1 MAAIDNN
8 LEAFKLLFEI
18 ETALREFLILRC
30 EPRSGPR
37 WYKEVI
43 AKSQVAK
50 LEHAAI
56 ARRPDGAEARRASDD
71 KKGWVSRRAF
81 HPICFVDF
89 PELGQAFRMRANVFL
104 NEFLVGQSA
113 AAIADHIDR
122 LSPIRNA
129 IAHNR
134 LITHGDL
141 KMIESTHASVRGE
154 VGGVLFDRLATSPPS
169 QLEKD
174 AEAEQLRTELRNSA
188 DAARSAKEVTL
199 PVWSRLKQRWWLE
212 PDWQLD
218 ADSVLEI
225 FKLLEKYC
233 EVWDLS
239 FLGRRQRL
247 ETWFE
252 SNWKPVVFD
261 RAMAS
266 LERDSGL
273 AGEQSS

>member
-134 LITHGDL
+134 LITPGDL